1 MFRPTLRC
9 SKSSNHASLPTAEEP
24 APPPLNG
31 KPPAAEHRLQGVSCS
46 VLREEAGFGTAG
58 KTDASVYE
66 PDCRKGKAGR
76 NRSALRAGR
85 KRAPGR
91 AAGRTGPGGRKDWA
105 GGAETHPGPDEA
117 GPAEQ
122 KRAPGRQIR
131 TAPRPSGL
139 FHAAD
144 QPQGVSAAESPRR
157 RRRTRRS
164 GTPRGPAP
172 SGRGSRR
179 RWPRC
184 RVRPAGRRFGRR
196 FRPDCAAAAARRP
209 AA

>member
-1 MFRPTLRC
+1 MFGCRGFRVRC
-9 SKSSNHASLPTAEEP
+9 SE
-24 APPPLNG
+24 G
-31 KPPAAEHRLQGVSCS
+31 
-46 VLREEAGFGTAG
+46 EAGKREGAG
-58 KTDASVYE
+58 IGSSGKVDASISGPGGTGARSG
-66 PDCRKGKAGR
+66 PDG
-76 NRSALRAGR
+76 SVPRAGR
-85 KRAPGR
+85 QEGLGRRSRNAPR
-91 AAGRTGPGGRKDWA
+91 AGRER
-105 GGAETHPGPDEA
+105 A

-122 KRAPGRQIR
+122 KRDPSRAVGRVTAGGAKACPGPDGSVQDRRSKNALRTGRFGLRRALPGCSMRQPASER
-131 TAPRPSGL
+131 KRSGP
-139 FHAAD
+139 
-144 QPQGVSAAESPRR
+144 PQGVSAAESPRR

>member
-1 MFRPTLRC
+1 MFDCRGFHVRC
-9 SKSSNHASLPTAEEP
+9 SERRQAS
-24 APPPLNG
+24 APPGRPM
-31 KPPAAEHRLQGVSCS
+31 R
-46 VLREEAGFGTAG
+46 
-58 KTDASVYE
+58 ASTSRTV
-66 PDCRKGKAGR
+66 
-76 NRSALRAGR
+76 
-85 KRAPGR
+85 GR
-91 AAGRTGPGGRKDWA
+91 AKPGGTRARSGPDGRKDWA

-144 QPQGVSAAESPRR
+144 QPQGVSAAASPRR

-196 FRPDCAAAAARRP
+196 FRPDCAAAAARQP

>member
-1 MFRPTLRC
+1 MEKPLQLMFDCRGFRVRC
-9 SKSSNHASLPTAEEP
+9 SE
-24 APPPLNG
+24 G
-31 KPPAAEHRLQGVSCS
+31 G
-46 VLREEAGFGTAG
+46 EAGKREGAGIGTSG
-58 KTDASVYE
+58 KVDASISG
-66 PDCRKGKAGR
+66 PDG
-76 NRSALRAGR
+76 SVPRAGR
-85 KRAPGR
+85 QEGLGRRSRNAPR
-91 AAGRTGPGGRKDWA
+91 AGRER
-105 GGAETHPGPDEA
+105 A

-144 QPQGVSAAESPRR
+144 QPQGVSAAASPRR

>member
-1 MFRPTLRC
+1 MEKPLQLMFDCRGFRVRC
-9 SKSSNHASLPTAEEP
+9 SERRQAS
-24 APPPLNG
+24 APPGRPM
-31 KPPAAEHRLQGVSCS
+31 R
-46 VLREEAGFGTAG
+46 
-58 KTDASVYE
+58 ASTSRTV
-66 PDCRKGKAGR
+66 
-76 NRSALRAGR
+76 
-85 KRAPGR
+85 GR
-91 AAGRTGPGGRKDWA
+91 ARPSGTGARSGPGGARVHL
-105 GGAETHPGPDEA
+105 GPAEEGKNGRAKARSGPDEA

-139 FHAAD
+139 SHAAD

>member
-24 APPPLNG
+24 APPPLKG
-31 KPPAAEHRLQGVSCS
+31 KTPAVDVRLQGFSCS
-46 VLREEAGFGTAG
+46 VLRGG
-58 KTDASVYE
+58 
-66 PDCRKGKAGR
+66 GR
-76 NRSALRAGR
+76 RARGREQASALPGR
-85 KRAPGR
+85 LMQASPGR
-91 AAGRTGPGGRKDWA
+91 AEQECTSGRRKKA
-105 GGAETHPGPDEA
+105 RT
-117 GPAEQ
+117 AEQ

>member
-24 APPPLNG
+24 APPPLKG
-31 KPPAAEHRLQGVSCS
+31 KTPAAEHRLQGFSCS

-85 KRAPGR
+85 QEGLGRRSRNAPR
-91 AAGRTGPGGRKDWA
+91 AGRER
-105 GGAETHPGPDEA
+105 A

>member
-1 MFRPTLRC
+1 MGKPLQPNIDCRGFHVRC
-9 SKSSNHASLPTAEEP
+9 SERRQAS
-24 APPPLNG
+24 APPG
-31 KPPAAEHRLQGVSCS
+31 DRCER
-46 VLREEAGFGTAG
+46 
-58 KTDASVYE
+58 
-66 PDCRKGKAGR
+66 
-76 NRSALRAGR
+76 LRAGLSEGQSR
-85 KRAPGR
+85 AEQERAPGR
-91 AAGRTGPGGRKDWA
+91 TEACPGPGGRKDWA

-196 FRPDCAAAAARRP
+196 FRPDYAAAAARQP

>member
-24 APPPLNG
+24 APPPLKG
-31 KPPAAEHRLQGVSCS
+31 KTPAAEHRLQGFSCS

-91 AAGRTGPGGRKDWA
+91 AAGRTGQ
-105 GGAETHPGPDEA
+105 
-117 GPAEQ
+117 AEQ
-122 KRAPGRQIR
+122 KRTPGRTGACRTGGAKACPGRQIR

>member
-24 APPPLNG
+24 APPPLKG
-31 KPPAAEHRLQGVSCS
+31 KTPAAEHRLQGFSCS
-46 VLREEAGFGTAG
+46 VLRGG
-58 KTDASVYE
+58 
-66 PDCRKGKAGR
+66 GR
-76 NRSALRAGR
+76 RARGREQASALPGR
-85 KRAPGR
+85 LMQASPGR
-91 AAGRTGPGGRKDWA
+91 AEEGKNGRAKARS
-105 GGAETHPGPDEA
+105 GPDEA

-144 QPQGVSAAESPRR
+144 QPQGVSAAASPRR

>member
-1 MFRPTLRC
+1 MFDCRGFRVW
-9 SKSSNHASLPTAEEP
+9 SF
-24 APPPLNG
+24 G
-31 KPPAAEHRLQGVSCS
+31 KGAC
-46 VLREEAGFGTAG
+46 FGPRR
-58 KTDASVYE
+58 KTDASISG
-66 PDCRKGKAGR
+66 PGGRKGKAGR

-85 KRAPGR
+85 ER
-91 AAGRTGPGGRKDWA
+91 
-105 GGAETHPGPDEA
+105 A
-117 GPAEQ
+117 GPAKQ
-122 KRAPGRQIR
+122 KRVPDRTRQDRRSKSVPRAGSGGFGGIGRNRQIR
-131 TAPRPSGL
+131 ADSSCAGPSGL

-144 QPQGVSAAESPRR
+144 QPQGVSAAASPRR

-179 RWPRC
+179 RWLRY

>member
-31 KPPAAEHRLQGVSCS
+31 KTPAVDVRLQGFSCS

-76 NRSALRAGR
+76 NRSALRADGSVPR
-85 KRAPGR
+85 
-91 AAGRTGPGGRKDWA
+91 AGRQEGLGRRSRNAPRA
-105 GGAETHPGPDEA
+105 GRERA

>member
-9 SKSSNHASLPTAEEP
+9 SKSSNHASLPTAEGARSPTAERKNP
-24 APPPLNG
+24 CSRTSTAGVFMFGAPRG
-31 KPPAAEHRLQGVSCS
+31 G
-46 VLREEAGFGTAG
+46 EAGKREGAGIGTSG
-58 KTDASVYE
+58 KVDASISGSGGARVHLGPAE
-66 PDCRKGKAGR
+66 EGK
-76 NRSALRAGR
+76 N
-85 KRAPGR
+85 GR
-91 AAGRTGPGGRKDWA
+91 AKARS
-105 GGAETHPGPDEA
+105 GPDEA

-144 QPQGVSAAESPRR
+144 QPQGVSAAASPRR

>member
-24 APPPLNG
+24 APPPLKG
-31 KPPAAEHRLQGVSCS
+31 KTPAAEHRLQGFSCS
-46 VLREEAGFGTAG
+46 VLRRGGEAGKREGAGIGTSG
-58 KTDASVYE
+58 KVDASISGSGGARVHLGPAE
-66 PDCRKGKAGR
+66 EGK
-76 NRSALRAGR
+76 N
-85 KRAPGR
+85 GR
-91 AAGRTGPGGRKDWA
+91 AKARSGQ
-105 GGAETHPGPDEA
+105 DEA

>member
-31 KPPAAEHRLQGVSCS
+31 KTPAVDVRLQGFSCS

-91 AAGRTGPGGRKDWA
+91 
-105 GGAETHPGPDEA
+105 
-117 GPAEQ
+117 
-122 KRAPGRQIR
+122 QIR

-144 QPQGVSAAESPRR
+144 QPQGVSAAASPRR

-184 RVRPAGRRFGRR
+184 RVRPAGRRFGHR
-196 FRPDCAAAAARRP
+196 FRPDCAAAAARQP

>member
-24 APPPLNG
+24 APPPLKG
-31 KPPAAEHRLQGVSCS
+31 KTPAAEHRLQGFSCS
-46 VLREEAGFGTAG
+46 VLRGGGEAGKREGAGIGTSG
-58 KTDASVYE
+58 KVDASISG
-66 PDCRKGKAGR
+66 PDG
-76 NRSALRAGR
+76 SVPRAGR
-85 KRAPGR
+85 QEGLGRRSRNAPR
-91 AAGRTGPGGRKDWA
+91 AGRER
-105 GGAETHPGPDEA
+105 A

>member
-1 MFRPTLRC
+1 MEKPLQLMFDCRGFRVRC
-9 SKSSNHASLPTAEEP
+9 SERRQAS
-24 APPPLNG
+24 APPGRPMRASTSRTVG
-31 KPPAAEHRLQGVSCS
+31 RAKPGGTGARSGPDGS
-46 VLREEAGFGTAG
+46 V
-58 KTDASVYE
+58 
-66 PDCRKGKAGR
+66 P
-76 NRSALRAGR
+76 RAGR
-85 KRAPGR
+85 QEGLGRRSRNAPR
-91 AAGRTGPGGRKDWA
+91 AGRER
-105 GGAETHPGPDEA
+105 A

-144 QPQGVSAAESPRR
+144 QPQGVSAAASPRR

-196 FRPDCAAAAARRP
+196 FRPDCAAAAARQP

>member
-24 APPPLNG
+24 APPPLKG
-31 KPPAAEHRLQGVSCS
+31 KTPAAEHRLQGFSCS
-46 VLREEAGFGTAG
+46 VLRGGGEAGKREGAGIGTSG
-58 KTDASVYE
+58 KVDANISGSGGARVHLGPAE
-66 PDCRKGKAGR
+66 EGK
-76 NRSALRAGR
+76 N
-85 KRAPGR
+85 GR
-91 AAGRTGPGGRKDWA
+91 AKARS
-105 GGAETHPGPDEA
+105 GPDEA

>member
-1 MFRPTLRC
+1 MFGAPRGGRLR
-9 SKSSNHASLPTAEEP
+9 
-24 APPPLNG
+24 
-31 KPPAAEHRLQGVSCS
+31 HR
-46 VLREEAGFGTAG
+46 REDRCE
-58 KTDASVYE
+58 
-66 PDCRKGKAGR
+66 R
-76 NRSALRAGR
+76 LRAGLSEGQSR
-85 KRAPGR
+85 AEQERAPGR
-91 AAGRTGPGGRKDWA
+91 AEQECTSGRRKKARTAEQKRAPDRTRQDRRSRNAPRAGRER
-105 GGAETHPGPDEA
+105 A

>member
-31 KPPAAEHRLQGVSCS
+31 KTPAVDVRLQGFSCS

-76 NRSALRAGR
+76 NRSALRADGSVPR
-85 KRAPGR
+85 
-91 AAGRTGPGGRKDWA
+91 AGRQEGLGRRSRNAPRA
-105 GGAETHPGPDEA
+105 GRERA

-144 QPQGVSAAESPRR
+144 QPQGVSAAESTRR

-196 FRPDCAAAAARRP
+196 FRPDYAAAAARQP

>member
-1 MFRPTLRC
+1 MFGAPRGGRLR
-9 SKSSNHASLPTAEEP
+9 
-24 APPPLNG
+24 
-31 KPPAAEHRLQGVSCS
+31 HR
-46 VLREEAGFGTAG
+46 REDRCE
-58 KTDASVYE
+58 
-66 PDCRKGKAGR
+66 R
-76 NRSALRAGR
+76 LRAGLSEGQGR
-85 KRAPGR
+85 AEQERAPGR
-91 AAGRTGPGGRKDWA
+91 TEACPGPGGRKDWA
-105 GGAETHPGPDEA
+105 GGAETHPGPDGSVPRAGRQEGLGRRSRNAPRAGRERA

-196 FRPDCAAAAARRP
+196 FRPDYAAAAARQP

>member
-1 MFRPTLRC
+1 MEKPLQLIFDCRGFRVRC
-9 SKSSNHASLPTAEEP
+9 SERRQAS
-24 APPPLNG
+24 APPGRPM
-31 KPPAAEHRLQGVSCS
+31 R
-46 VLREEAGFGTAG
+46 
-58 KTDASVYE
+58 ASTSRTV
-66 PDCRKGKAGR
+66 
-76 NRSALRAGR
+76 
-85 KRAPGR
+85 GR
-91 AAGRTGPGGRKDWA
+91 ARPGGTGARSGPGGRKDWA

>member
-24 APPPLNG
+24 APPPLKG
-31 KPPAAEHRLQGVSCS
+31 KTPAAEHRLQGFSCS
-46 VLREEAGFGTAG
+46 VLRGG
-58 KTDASVYE
+58 
-66 PDCRKGKAGR
+66 GR
-76 NRSALRAGR
+76 RARGREQASALPGR
-85 KRAPGR
+85 LMQASPGR
-91 AAGRTGPGGRKDWA
+91 AEQECTSGRRKKA
-105 GGAETHPGPDEA
+105 RT
-117 GPAEQ
+117 AEQ

>member
-24 APPPLNG
+24 APPPLKG
-31 KPPAAEHRLQGVSCS
+31 KTPAVDVRLQGFSCS

-85 KRAPGR
+85 QEELGRRSRNAPR
-91 AAGRTGPGGRKDWA
+91 AGRER
-105 GGAETHPGPDEA
+105 A

-144 QPQGVSAAESPRR
+144 QPQGVSAAASPRR

>member
-1 MFRPTLRC
+1 MFGAPRGGRARGREQASALPGRLMQASPGRAEQECTSGRRKKARTAEQKRAPDRTRQDRR
-9 SKSSNHASLPTAEEP
+9 SKSVP
-24 APPPLNG
+24 
-31 KPPAAEHRLQGVSCS
+31 
-46 VLREEAGFGTAG
+46 
-58 KTDASVYE
+58 
-66 PDCRKGKAGR
+66 
-76 NRSALRAGR
+76 RAGR
-85 KRAPGR
+85 QEGLGRRSRNAPR
-91 AAGRTGPGGRKDWA
+91 AGRER
-105 GGAETHPGPDEA
+105 A

>member
-24 APPPLNG
+24 APPPLKG
-31 KPPAAEHRLQGVSCS
+31 KTSAAEHRLQGFSCS
-46 VLREEAGFGTAG
+46 VLRGG
-58 KTDASVYE
+58 
-66 PDCRKGKAGR
+66 GR
-76 NRSALRAGR
+76 RARGREQASALPGR
-85 KRAPGR
+85 LMQASPGR
-91 AAGRTGPGGRKDWA
+91 AEQECTSGRRKKA
-105 GGAETHPGPDEA
+105 RT
-117 GPAEQ
+117 AEQ

-196 FRPDCAAAAARRP
+196 FRPDYAAAAARRP

>member
-9 SKSSNHASLPTAEEP
+9 SKSSNPASHPTAEEP
-24 APPPLNG
+24 APPPLKG
-31 KPPAAEHRLQGVSCS
+31 KTPAVDVRLQGFSCS
-46 VLREEAGFGTAG
+46 VLREGAGFGTAG
-58 KTDASVYE
+58 KTDASI
-66 PDCRKGKAGR
+66 
-76 NRSALRAGR
+76 S
-85 KRAPGR
+85 
-91 AAGRTGPGGRKDWA
+91 GPGGRKDWA
-105 GGAETHPGPDEA
+105 GGARVHLGPAEEGKNGRAKARSGPDEA
-117 GPAEQ
+117 GQAEQ
-122 KRAPGRQIR
+122 KRTPGRTGACR
-131 TAPRPSGL
+131 TGGAKTRSGRADSDCAAPLRAVPCGG
-139 FHAAD
+139 
-144 QPQGVSAAESPRR
+144 QPQGVSAAAYPRR

-196 FRPDCAAAAARRP
+196 FRPDCAAAAARQP

>member
-1 MFRPTLRC
+1 MFGAPRGGE
-9 SKSSNHASLPTAEEP
+9 AS
-24 APPPLNG
+24 APPGRPM
-31 KPPAAEHRLQGVSCS
+31 R
-46 VLREEAGFGTAG
+46 
-58 KTDASVYE
+58 ASTSRTV
-66 PDCRKGKAGR
+66 
-76 NRSALRAGR
+76 
-85 KRAPGR
+85 GR
-91 AAGRTGPGGRKDWA
+91 AKPGGTRARSGPGGARVHL
-105 GGAETHPGPDEA
+105 GPAEEGKNGRAKARSGPDEA

>member
-1 MFRPTLRC
+1 MFDCRGFRVRC
-9 SKSSNHASLPTAEEP
+9 SERRQVS
-24 APPPLNG
+24 APPGRPMRASTSRTVG
-31 KPPAAEHRLQGVSCS
+31 RARPGGTGARSGPDGS
-46 VLREEAGFGTAG
+46 V
-58 KTDASVYE
+58 
-66 PDCRKGKAGR
+66 P
-76 NRSALRAGR
+76 RAGR
-85 KRAPGR
+85 QEGLGRRSRNAPR
-91 AAGRTGPGGRKDWA
+91 AGRER
-105 GGAETHPGPDEA
+105 A

-144 QPQGVSAAESPRR
+144 QPQGVSAAASPRR

>member
-1 MFRPTLRC
+1 MEKPLQLMFDCRGFRVRC
-9 SKSSNHASLPTAEEP
+9 SERRQAS
-24 APPPLNG
+24 APPGRPM
-31 KPPAAEHRLQGVSCS
+31 R
-46 VLREEAGFGTAG
+46 
-58 KTDASVYE
+58 ASTSRTV
-66 PDCRKGKAGR
+66 
-76 NRSALRAGR
+76 
-85 KRAPGR
+85 GR
-91 AAGRTGPGGRKDWA
+91 AKPGGTGARSGPGGRKDWA

-144 QPQGVSAAESPRR
+144 QPQGVSAAASPRR

>member
-1 MFRPTLRC
+1 MFDCRGFRVRC
-9 SKSSNHASLPTAEEP
+9 SERRQAS
-24 APPPLNG
+24 APPGRPMRASTSRTVG
-31 KPPAAEHRLQGVSCS
+31 RARPG
-46 VLREEAGFGTAG
+46 GTGARSG
-58 KTDASVYE
+58 
-66 PDCRKGKAGR
+66 PDGR
-76 NRSALRAGR
+76 RQERQSKSALRTGR
-85 KRAPGR
+85 
-91 AAGRTGPGGRKDWA
+91 GRTGGRNAPRA
-105 GGAETHPGPDEA
+105 GRERA

>member
-31 KPPAAEHRLQGVSCS
+31 KTPAVDVRLQGFSCS

-91 AAGRTGPGGRKDWA
+91 AGGRLGRRSKSALRTGR
-105 GGAETHPGPDEA
+105 ERA

-144 QPQGVSAAESPRR
+144 QPQGVSAAASPRR

-184 RVRPAGRRFGRR
+184 RVRPAGRRFGHR
-196 FRPDCAAAAARRP
+196 FRPDCAAAAARQP

>member
-1 MFRPTLRC
+1 MEKPLQPNIDCRGFHVRC
-9 SKSSNHASLPTAEEP
+9 SE
-24 APPPLNG
+24 G
-31 KPPAAEHRLQGVSCS
+31 G
-46 VLREEAGFGTAG
+46 EAGKREGAGIGTSG
-58 KTDASVYE
+58 KVDASI
-66 PDCRKGKAGR
+66 
-76 NRSALRAGR
+76 S
-85 KRAPGR
+85 
-91 AAGRTGPGGRKDWA
+91 GPGGARVHL
-105 GGAETHPGPDEA
+105 GPAEEGKNGRAKARSGPDEA

-184 RVRPAGRRFGRR
+184 RVRLAGRRFGRR
-196 FRPDCAAAAARRP
+196 FRPDCAAAAARQP

>member
-24 APPPLNG
+24 APPPLKG
-31 KPPAAEHRLQGVSCS
+31 KNPAVDVRLQGFSCS

-85 KRAPGR
+85 QEELGRRSRNAPR
-91 AAGRTGPGGRKDWA
+91 AGRER
-105 GGAETHPGPDEA
+105 A

-144 QPQGVSAAESPRR
+144 QPQGVSAAASPRR

>member
-1 MFRPTLRC
+1 MFDCRGFRVRC
-9 SKSSNHASLPTAEEP
+9 SERRQAS
-24 APPPLNG
+24 APPGRPMQASTSRTVG
-31 KPPAAEHRLQGVSCS
+31 RARPGGTGARSGPDGS
-46 VLREEAGFGTAG
+46 V
-58 KTDASVYE
+58 
-66 PDCRKGKAGR
+66 P
-76 NRSALRAGR
+76 RAGR
-85 KRAPGR
+85 QEGLGRRSRNAPR
-91 AAGRTGPGGRKDWA
+91 AGRER
-105 GGAETHPGPDEA
+105 A

-144 QPQGVSAAESPRR
+144 QPQGVSAAASPRR

-196 FRPDCAAAAARRP
+196 FRPDYAAAAARRP

>member
-31 KPPAAEHRLQGVSCS
+31 KTPAVDVRLQGFSCS

-91 AAGRTGPGGRKDWA
+91 AGGRLGRRSKSALRTGR
-105 GGAETHPGPDEA
+105 ERA

-144 QPQGVSAAESPRR
+144 QPQGVSAAESLRR

>member
-31 KPPAAEHRLQGVSCS
+31 KTPAVDVRLQGFSCS

-66 PDCRKGKAGR
+66 PDCRKGKPGR

-91 AAGRTGPGGRKDWA
+91 AEACLGPAEEGKNGRAKARS
-105 GGAETHPGPDEA
+105 GPDEA

-144 QPQGVSAAESPRR
+144 QPQGVSAAASPRR

-196 FRPDCAAAAARRP
+196 FRPDYAAAAARQP

>member
-31 KPPAAEHRLQGVSCS
+31 KTPAVDVRLQGFSCS

-76 NRSALRAGR
+76 NRSALRTGR
-85 KRAPGR
+85 ER
-91 AAGRTGPGGRKDWA
+91 
-105 GGAETHPGPDEA
+105 A